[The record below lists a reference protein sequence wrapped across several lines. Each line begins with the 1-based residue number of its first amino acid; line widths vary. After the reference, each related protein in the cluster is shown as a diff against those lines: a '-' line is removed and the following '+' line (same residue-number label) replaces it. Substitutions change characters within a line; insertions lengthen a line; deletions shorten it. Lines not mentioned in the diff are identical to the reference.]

1 MTETFYRIRSDIV
14 DHTTYGGELTA
25 YDFDEKHTI
34 KTMAD
39 KIMRDFA
46 FDRGCKKN
54 IELRE
59 KAKKYK
65 KGKGENQNGNSKEK
79 E

>member
-1 MTETFYRIRSDIV
+1 
-14 DHTTYGGELTA
+14 
-25 YDFDEKHTI
+25 
-34 KTMAD
+34 MAD

-59 KAKKYK
+59 KTKKYK